1 MVWFLKFVFFL
12 QVLHAAVMKQLEIN
26 DLLENMQQPKC
37 RVSWSLYVFKYL
49 YIRNILE
56 EDDKLH
62 ESVIKPKK

>member
-37 RVSWSLYVFKYL
+37 RVS
-49 YIRNILE
+49 
-56 EDDKLH
+56 
-62 ESVIKPKK
+62 